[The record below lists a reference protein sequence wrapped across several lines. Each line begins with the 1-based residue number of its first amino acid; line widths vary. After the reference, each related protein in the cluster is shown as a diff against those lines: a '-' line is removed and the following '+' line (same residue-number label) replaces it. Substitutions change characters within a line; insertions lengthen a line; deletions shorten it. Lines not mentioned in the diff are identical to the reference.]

1 MFSQPSGLVPA
12 TLLILAIAACGNLW
26 ADCLKVA
33 FDGPLQ
39 LTFSHPA
46 QRLTLMRRSI
56 ILGAL
61 AVVLTGC
68 SDRTIEQDFAACT
81 MKTYEVH
88 KERPVWDETPAVY
101 LQECM
106 RAAGYK
112 LDYSCDD
119 KHAGRSTVECYYA
132 DTWWERWKRG

>member
-1 MFSQPSGLVPA
+1 MAHAGHQVWRSLPM
-12 TLLILAIAACGNLW
+12 
-26 ADCLKVA
+26 
-33 FDGPLQ
+33 
-39 LTFSHPA
+39 
-46 QRLTLMRRSI
+46 MRRSI

-68 SDRTIEQDFAACT
+68 SDRTIEQDLAACK
-81 MKTYEVH
+81 MKTYEIH

-112 LDYSCDD
+112 LDQSCDD
-119 KHAGRSTVECYYA
+119 KHAGRSTVECYYPV
-132 DTWWERWKRG
+132 TWWERWKRG